1 MGNRYIH
8 PDDEFEINI
17 SLKVK
22 VTSVGNWS
30 GIPQEVTEEDYEMVK
45 NNGNLEMWIKKHLE
59 KQITYQND
67 LNTDLLDV
75 VVFEVVEV
83 LDVL

>member
-1 MGNRYIH
+1 MGNRYIN

-30 GIPQEVTEEDYEMVK
+30 GIPQDVTEENYEMVK
-45 NNGNLEMWIKKHLE
+45 NSGNLEMWIKKHLE
-59 KQITYQND
+59 NQIMYQNN
-67 LNTDLLDV
+67 LNTDLFDM
-75 VVFEVVEV
+75 VVFEVV
-83 LDVL
+83 

>member
-1 MGNRYIH
+1 MGNRYIN

-30 GIPQEVTEEDYEMVK
+30 GIPQDVTEENYEMGK
-45 NNGNLEMWIKKHLE
+45 NNGNLEMWIKEHLE
-59 KQITYQND
+59 NQIMYQNN
-67 LNTDLLDV
+67 LNTDLLDM
-75 VVFEVVEV
+75 VVFELVECS
-83 LDVL
+83 

>member
-30 GIPQEVTEEDYEMVK
+30 GIPQEVTEENYEMAK

-67 LNTDLLDV
+67 LNTELLDM
-75 VVFEVVEV
+75 VVFELVEV
-83 LDVL
+83 L

>member
-1 MGNRYIH
+1 MGNRYIY

-30 GIPQEVTEEDYEMVK
+30 GIPQEVTEENYEMVK

-59 KQITYQND
+59 NQIMYQND

-75 VVFEVVEV
+75 VVFELVEV
-83 LDVL
+83 L

>member
-8 PDDEFEINI
+8 PDDEFDINI
-17 SLKVK
+17 NLKVK

-30 GIPQEVTEEDYEMVK
+30 GIPQEVTEENYEMVK

-59 KQITYQND
+59 NQIMYQND

-75 VVFEVVEV
+75 VVFELVEV
-83 LDVL
+83 L

>member
-8 PDDEFEINI
+8 PDDEFQINI
-17 SLKVK
+17 SFKVK

-30 GIPQEVTEEDYEMVK
+30 GIPQEVTEENYEMVK

-59 KQITYQND
+59 NQIKCQNN
-67 LNTDLLDV
+67 LNTDLLDM
-75 VVFEVVEV
+75 VVFEVVECT
-83 LDVL
+83 